1 MVTLKAMVLK
11 YNVKDKDGKVKTN
24 IKKDGTYNCVIRI
37 THKRQSKYI
46 ATPIYVVP
54 NQLTKSD
61 DIKDPNI
68 KDALNTLVKKYR
80 ERIVLIADRIEYF
93 NIDDLIA
100 FVSRSVD
107 DIDFVKY
114 GLDFTANLSAGT
126 KSNYRT
132 VINSLIDFG
141 GSSISISKINSSFLR
156 KFEAYLFAPRKI
168 SRIDRWGNS
177 IQSLEAPVSPR
188 SLFNYMNALK
198 TIFKAARDEYNN
210 EETGDIRIPFYP
222 FKAYQIPIP
231 PKSKKRNLDLDP
243 MLEII
248 NGEGFGRDVYMISFL
263 LCGMNT
269 KDIFNATVI
278 KNGRIEYNRSKTRG
292 KRSDEAFISI
302 KIEPELIP
310 LLNKYRDTSGKRVF
324 LFHTIYK
331 ESRNFTQY
339 ANNSLKKILPGKT
352 TYYARH
358 TWANT
363 ARNKCGVS
371 KDIVS
376 ESLNHTTGN
385 NVTDTYL
392 ERNWS
397 AIDEANRKVID
408 YYFSISNVSPL

>member
-1 MVTLKAMVLK
+1 
-11 YNVKDKDGKVKTN
+11 
-24 IKKDGTYNCVIRI
+24 
-37 THKRQSKYI
+37 
-46 ATPIYVVP
+46 
-54 NQLTKSD
+54 
-61 DIKDPNI
+61 
-68 KDALNTLVKKYR
+68 
-80 ERIVLIADRIEYF
+80 
-93 NIDDLIA
+93 
-100 FVSRSVD
+100 
-107 DIDFVKY
+107 
-114 GLDFTANLSAGT
+114 
-126 KSNYRT
+126 
-132 VINSLIDFG
+132 
-141 GSSISISKINSSFLR
+141 
-156 KFEAYLFAPRKI
+156 
-168 SRIDRWGNS
+168 
-177 IQSLEAPVSPR
+177 
-188 SLFNYMNALK
+188 
-198 TIFKAARDEYNN
+198 
-210 EETGDIRIPFYP
+210 
-222 FKAYQIPIP
+222 
-231 PKSKKRNLDLDP
+231 

-248 NGEGFGRDVYMISFL
+248 NGEGFGRDVFMISFL